1 MPGRRLYVDM
11 SALLEA
17 MDSRAAQPAFVF
29 DTLTG
34 EIALALEPDVAPVS
48 GRESDDSGIVPIPR
62 AAGEPGP
69 VAPQTQEHKDENQG
83 EYLDRRQAH
92 QAQLLEQAL
101 AWLHTLGID
110 PQFELATVRRPRPLG
125 RPGRRPGQPAVGLF
139 DLLLLGG
146 PEPDPEG
153 DVINRRFL
161 AASRE
166 QAQAVFVRVARE
178 LCEHHGQPW
187 RRDVVEAQSHY
198 EVGRTRLALEGK
210 AVQLEV
216 EVAAGLR
223 ALFHPTGRL
232 GEG

>member
-17 MDSRAAQPAFVF
+17 MDSRAARPAFVF

-34 EIALALEPDVAPVS
+34 EIALALEPDVAPMS
-48 GRESDDSGIVPIPR
+48 SNDSDDGGIVPIPR
-62 AAGEPGP
+62 AAGDPGP
-69 VAPQTQEHKDENQG
+69 GTPSTQARQDESRG
-83 EYLDRRQAH
+83 DYLDRRQAH

-101 AWLHTLGID
+101 AWLDTLGID

-125 RPGRRPGQPAVGLF
+125 RPGRSLGQPAVGLF

-146 PEPDPEG
+146 PESDPEG
-153 DVINRRFL
+153 DVISRRFL
-161 AASRE
+161 AASLE

-178 LCEHHGQPW
+178 LSEHHGQPW

-198 EVGRTRLALEGK
+198 EVGRTRLELEGK
-210 AVQLEV
+210 AVRLEI
-216 EVAAGLR
+216 EVASGLR
-223 ALFHPTGRL
+223 ALFHPAGPLRQ
-232 GEG
+232 G

>member
-17 MDSRAAQPAFVF
+17 MDSRAEQPAFVF

-34 EIALALEPDVAPVS
+34 EIALALEPALGAPLP
-48 GRESDDSGIVPIPR
+48 DDDDIVPIPR
-62 AAGEPGP
+62 AQGEAGPAGS
-69 VAPQTQEHKDENQG
+69 PQTLEDH
-83 EYLDRRQAH
+83 DRRQEH

-101 AWLHTLGID
+101 AWLEALGID
-110 PQFELATVRRPRPLG
+110 PQFELATARRPRPLG
-125 RPGRRPGQPAVGLF
+125 RPGRDLGQPAVGLF

-146 PEPDPEG
+146 QLDAATADDEL
-153 DVINRRFL
+153 VSRRFR

-187 RRDVVEAQSHY
+187 RRDVVEAQARY
-198 EVGRTRLALEGK
+198 EVGRTRLT
-210 AVQLEV
+210 VQGSTVHLQV
-216 EVAAGLR
+216 EVGAGLR
-223 ALFHPTGRL
+223 ALFQRERPGL
-232 GEG
+232 EP